1 MFFTFNFPIK
11 YIKTN
16 VPNKAM
22 RKEISI
28 LEKIVAL
35 AKSKIESKIPKRAES
50 SVAAVLGETNLLEET
65 CCIIKPQILMPI
77 PVKTMLKVRG
87 IRLLKKIATAVSLF
101 FNKSLNVTLPTPIKS
116 EQMMRIIKIIHNN
129 KRFSFSSPHLLLFFK
144 LFIITYLEIF

>member
-1 MFFTFNFPIK
+1 
-11 YIKTN
+11 
-16 VPNKAM
+16 
-22 RKEISI
+22 
-28 LEKIVAL
+28 
-35 AKSKIESKIPKRAES
+35 
-50 SVAAVLGETNLLEET
+50 
-65 CCIIKPQILMPI
+65 MPI